1 MEKSWKHSR
10 KNHSLFESIEKFLR
24 MAVVKQGWQELTE
37 SRDCMWKQL
46 LEVLWAM

>member
-24 MAVVKQGWQELTE
+24 MAVVKRGWQE
-37 SRDCMWKQL
+37 SRDCMWRQL
-46 LEVLWAM
+46 REVLWAM